1 VDGIAEETKKLHE
14 RFKMETRTSST
25 QTIVVYPHRHLRIRY
40 LCLTVIFSAFVLVMD
55 AVIAWDFWT
64 HYAIDP
70 GSYAAAASIT
80 FATILAGLMARVVV
94 LNWSQWQQ
102 DYPLIVINSQG
113 LIVDNLL
120 QTGKVSVPW
129 QEIAWIAVQKT
140 GMKTYLCIKLKD
152 APHWWVA
159 YGNAQESSP
168 LASPLLTIAQEMLS
182 IPARQILQIIAQN
195 FSQELNTYEIH
206 LLPS

>member
-1 VDGIAEETKKLHE
+1 
-14 RFKMETRTSST
+14 METRTSST
-25 QTIVVYPHRHLRIRY
+25 QTIVVYPHRYLRTRS
-40 LCLTVIFSAFVLVMD
+40 LCLALIFSAFVLVMD
-55 AVIAWDFWT
+55 AVIAWNFWK

-80 FATILAGLMARVVV
+80 FATILAGLMVRIVV
-94 LNWSQWQQ
+94 LNWATWQQ
-102 DYPLIVINSQG
+102 DYPFIVIDSQG

-120 QTGKVSVPW
+120 QAGKVSIPW

-152 APHWWVA
+152 APHWWFV
-159 YGNAQESSP
+159 YGNSQRSSP
-168 LASPLLTIAQEMLS
+168 SVSPLLTIAQEMLS
-182 IPARQILQIIAQN
+182 IPARQILQLIAQN
-195 FSQELNTYEIH
+195 FSQELNTHEIR